1 MHIKS
6 ILNRIAKQP
15 GFVFASV
22 RLACSLSGLL
32 SIVIGLR
39 AHARSRPICAG
50 CMHKRRCYDHLP
62 ERRFAF
68 VPLWNIPVWF
78 VYAPRRAHCPRCG
91 VTVEAMPWATGKS
104 PITSTFAWF
113 LASWAKVLSWTETAR
128 HFGTSWHVV
137 FDAVGHAVEWGR
149 AHRNLDGIRSV
160 GVDELSWKKGHKFL
174 TLVYQVDHRCKRLL
188 WIGRDRTSATFT
200 TFFDWLGE
208 PRSRAIEFIVSDMW
222 KAFLGTASKRASAAV
237 HVLDRFHVAKL
248 FSQAIDETRR
258 SEARVLRERGDQ
270 VTLKKTR
277 WVLLK
282 SKRRLTD
289 KQHGRL
295 AQLLR
300 VNLRT
305 VRAYLLKEYFQYF
318 WGYAS
323 PYWAGR
329 FLDSWTSDALRSRIE
344 PVAKLARTL
353 RTHREHLLNWFR
365 ARHAFAMGA
374 VEGFNNKARV
384 TTKLAYGFRT
394 YEHAEIALLHRLG
407 ALPEPSWLTHRF
419 V

>member
-78 VYAPRRAHCPRCG
+78 VYAPRRADCPRCG

-277 WVLLK
+277 RSTSNTSGAMPRHTGPDASSIRGPHSHELCALIANTCSTGFARDTPSRWAPSRASTTRPASPRNSPTVSGPTSMLK
-282 SKRRLTD
+282 SPCCIASERYPSPRGSPSDSFEVNRSPKRR
-289 KQHGRL
+289 
-295 AQLLR
+295 
-300 VNLRT
+300 
-305 VRAYLLKEYFQYF
+305 
-318 WGYAS
+318 
-323 PYWAGR
+323 P
-329 FLDSWTSDALRSRIE
+329 
-344 PVAKLARTL
+344 
-353 RTHREHLLNWFR
+353 
-365 ARHAFAMGA
+365 
-374 VEGFNNKARV
+374 
-384 TTKLAYGFRT
+384 
-394 YEHAEIALLHRLG
+394 
-407 ALPEPSWLTHRF
+407 
-419 V
+419 